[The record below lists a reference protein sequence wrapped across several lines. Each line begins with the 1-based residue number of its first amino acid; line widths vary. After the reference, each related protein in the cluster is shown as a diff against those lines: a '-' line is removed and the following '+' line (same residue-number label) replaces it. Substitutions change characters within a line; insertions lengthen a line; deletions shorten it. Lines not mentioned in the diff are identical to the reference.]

1 MGPTACDVGV
11 QDGGLQERFRS
22 ERASEVLSRQT
33 LLYRLDYRGVGPAVT
48 NVEWQPEWRLP
59 RRPACEVTTASS
71 SKMAT
76 WPAGPTGAAGVFNL
90 CRAVGSSA
98 TFSSSSAHADVTH
111 PLPPYLYLREIPR
124 NELEVRVHYHK
135 KAHDSCK
142 PQLGVYVDSLS
153 FTKIIKLAGVRVAP

>member
-1 MGPTACDVGV
+1 M
-11 QDGGLQERFRS
+11 
-22 ERASEVLSRQT
+22 
-33 LLYRLDYRGVGPAVT
+33 
-48 NVEWQPEWRLP
+48 EWQPGRLLA
-59 RRPACEVTTASS
+59 RRPACEVTSPSS
-71 SKMAT
+71 SKMSA
-76 WPAGPTGAAGVFNL
+76 WPADPIFAAGVFIL
-90 CRAVGSSA
+90 DGVVGSSA